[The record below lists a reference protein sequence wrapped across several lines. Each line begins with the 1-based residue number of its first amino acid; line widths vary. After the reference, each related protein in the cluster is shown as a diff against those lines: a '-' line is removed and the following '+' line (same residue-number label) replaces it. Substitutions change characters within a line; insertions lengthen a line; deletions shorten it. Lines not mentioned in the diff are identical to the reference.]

1 LEPPAE
7 EERTVTRTYRVQ
19 VTGQF
24 ADLTPTVRAQLRA
37 EQAEHDLFLAA
48 FTPEGTFTYSPTLT
62 RFTLRYLLEVSE
74 DSAADADEAAE
85 VEGDLLAA
93 QFLQARGIAHKPLTV
108 SAVCL
113 DDVKVKRRPRKP

>member
-1 LEPPAE
+1 ML
-7 EERTVTRTYRVQ
+7 

-24 ADLTPTVRAQLRA
+24 ADLSPTARA
-37 EQAEHDLFLAA
+37 ELRGKQAEHDLLLAA
-48 FTPEGTFTYSPTLT
+48 FTPAGTFTYSPTLT

-74 DSAADADEAAE
+74 DSAAEADEAAE
-85 VEGDLLAA
+85 VEGDLVAA
-93 QFLQARGIAHKPLTV
+93 QFLQAQGIAHKPLTV